1 LSFLGMDIGWGE
13 LLIILIVGLLVV
25 GPDKLPAYA
34 RKTARFVRQFQK
46 VTSGLT
52 GEISKAMNLEDEEDG
67 KSSDFKKDLIAVK
80 KSLEKDVADLKATLD
95 VQAKA
100 VSETIE
106 VGTKDAAAQL
116 DQNAREISD
125 TLNTQVGEMK
135 STLDAQAKAVSETV
149 EAGVKDAAVSL
160 EQSTREVSAAVDTAS
175 TADTPVKAEP
185 MPEPVFPPPVTTS
198 EAEVN

>member
-52 GEISKAMNLEDEEDG
+52 GEISKAINLDDEEGG

-80 KSLEKDVADLKATLD
+80 KSLENDVAELKATLD
-95 VQAKA
+95 GQASA
-100 VSETIE
+100 ISETIE

-116 DQNAREISD
+116 EKNARDISD
-125 TLNTQVGEMK
+125 TLNTK
-135 STLDAQAKAVSETV
+135 AKAVSETV
-149 EAGVKDAAVSL
+149 EARVKDVAAQL
-160 EQSTREVSAAVDTAS
+160 EQGAREVSAAVDTG
-175 TADTPVKAEP
+175 DTVDVTPKKEESLPKPVSA
-185 MPEPVFPPPVTTS
+185 PPPVQTS